1 MSFSQ
6 IYELG
11 FTYGKSNFIGDVGNT
26 TFINPSD
33 NTFGAVFK
41 WNRSARHSY
50 RISYNK
56 STLSANDL
64 DSSDPRRI
72 ERGYNFETPIN
83 ELSLGM
89 EFNFWITTYM
99 IMMCCFHHIFTPV
112 LYIQH
117 FKSSF

>member
-26 TFINPSD
+26 TFINPSE
-33 NTFGAVFK
+33 NTFGAIFK

-72 ERGYNFETPIN
+72 ERGYILKLRLMNYHWVWNLI
-83 ELSLGM
+83 
-89 EFNFWITTYM
+89 FWITTYM
-99 IMMCCFHHIFTPV
+99 IMICCFHHIFTPV